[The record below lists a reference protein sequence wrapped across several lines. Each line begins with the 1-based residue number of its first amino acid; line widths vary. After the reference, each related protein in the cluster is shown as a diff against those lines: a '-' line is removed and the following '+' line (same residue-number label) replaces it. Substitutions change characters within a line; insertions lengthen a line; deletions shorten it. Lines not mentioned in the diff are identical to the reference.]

1 MFGLLAV
8 IGIAALAWLALREP
22 PQRDLFRGLPESD
35 KAAVA
40 EALGASNIAFDLDD
54 MTGALTVSE
63 SDYHKAKMLLAAEGL
78 PKSAPDGNSMID
90 SLPMGA
96 SRAVEGEKLRRS
108 EEHTSELQSLMRSS
122 YAVFC
127 LKKKK
132 K

>member
-1 MFGLLAV
+1 MSETSLLFRSAAPARSMPALASMGGKGGFDALRGRVTYFLRQPAIAKSLPMCGLLAV

-63 SDYHKAKMLLAAEGL
+63 SDYHKAKMLLAAEEIG
-78 PKSAPDGNSMID
+78 
-90 SLPMGA
+90 
-96 SRAVEGEKLRRS
+96 RAHV
-108 EEHTSELQSLMRSS
+108 
-122 YAVFC
+122 
-127 LKKKK
+127 
-132 K
+132 